1 MPTTRRC
8 KRSARKAKR
17 SKSGYYR
24 PFTDAQLARITETV
38 TKESIK
44 TYDRGRAERRRNNDN
59 NDSGDEVGNTVHIVN
74 GWDVAAI
81 LSLQDKKRYPHR
93 PKLPSGQYFPFLQLP
108 FEIRNMVYKELLVVG
123 KVFQCPK
130 PEDDTDKYNH
140 PEVQLFGVS
149 RQFLQE
155 SAPIFFFK
163 NQFVCSYGTYKL
175 WTNSWPKWMAPSID
189 EPEEFPISAMALK
202 HVRSLSISYD
212 SRDVELDPGFIRA
225 CVARETK
232 LNPSFVLHN
241 EKFEDDLNDM
251 WQERGRIL
259 NHLQLDRLEVSMK
272 NCYCA
277 LCFQRQTHVAIM
289 ELFGSVCGSPPKT
302 IIISGLED
310 ATELRR
316 LKELTDIF
324 GAAEPRLHFEFA
336 DVWDMSFSNRAAED
350 DPSQQETAYD
360 DHDPQTFVN
369 QIRAEDISRQ
379 EDEEGLNH
387 IAAID
392 NWDEI
397 DSFIL
402 RSRGAVGTV
411 SRPIVLD

>member
-1 MPTTRRC
+1 
-8 KRSARKAKR
+8 
-17 SKSGYYR
+17 
-24 PFTDAQLARITETV
+24 
-38 TKESIK
+38 
-44 TYDRGRAERRRNNDN
+44 
-59 NDSGDEVGNTVHIVN
+59 
-74 GWDVAAI
+74 
-81 LSLQDKKRYPHR
+81 
-93 PKLPSGQYFPFLQLP
+93 
-108 FEIRNMVYKELLVVG
+108 
-123 KVFQCPK
+123 
-130 PEDDTDKYNH
+130 
-140 PEVQLFGVS
+140 
-149 RQFLQE
+149 
-155 SAPIFFFK
+155 
-163 NQFVCSYGTYKL
+163 
-175 WTNSWPKWMAPSID
+175 
-189 EPEEFPISAMALK
+189 MALK

-212 SRDVELDPGFIRA
+212 SREVELDPGFIRA

-232 LNPSFVLHN
+232 LNPSFGRLSHARQWVLHN

-259 NHLQLDRLEVSMK
+259 NYLQLDRLEVSMK

-310 ATELRR
+310 ATELKR

-336 DVWDMSFSNRAAED
+336 DVWDESFSNRAAED
-350 DPSQQETAYD
+350 DPSQQETAYN